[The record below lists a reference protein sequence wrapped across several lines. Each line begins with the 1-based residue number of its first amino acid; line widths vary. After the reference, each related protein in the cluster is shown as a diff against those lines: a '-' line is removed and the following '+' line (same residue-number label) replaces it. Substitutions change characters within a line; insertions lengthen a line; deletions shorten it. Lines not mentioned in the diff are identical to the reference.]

1 MRKLSAAP
9 FAALLLAG
17 CATAPGTDRLA
28 QRDPL
33 EKVNRGIWGVNQA
46 IDKVLLKPVTVG
58 YRAVFPRPVRSG
70 VTHFFSNVSEPWS
83 MINNLLQGSP
93 KRAARSLKRFVIN
106 TTIGV
111 GGLGDP
117 ATKMGVKP
125 APEDFGQTLAKWGV
139 NAGPYLVLPLLG
151 PSTLRDTVGTG
162 VGFLADPYRV
172 CLNYCGLPDG
182 VPTGLTVAYTIDVR
196 SQLIDSGADAF
207 LATSADPY
215 ATARSA
221 YLQQREAAI
230 ANKDDTGG
238 AGDEAAGTASPDAA
252 LDAALKDYD
261 ASNGGAADAGS
272 APRAVPAGEAANP
285 AGGTTGSSSD
295 DAAIDDAIND
305 MDQSETPP
313 TAPATPQPQQPR

>member
-1 MRKLSAAP
+1 MRKA
-9 FAALLLAG
+9 FAVPLTALLLAG
-17 CATAPGTDRLA
+17 CATTPGTDRLA

-33 EKVNRGIWGVNQA
+33 EKVNRGIWGFNQA

-58 YRAVFPRPVRSG
+58 YRAVLPRPVRSG

-83 MINNLLQGSP
+83 AMNALLQGSP
-93 KRAARSLKRFVIN
+93 KRAGRSLKRFVIN
-106 TTIGV
+106 TTIGI

-117 ATKMGVKP
+117 ASKMGVKQ

-151 PSTLRDTVGTG
+151 PSTMRDAVGTG

-182 VPTGLTVAYTIDVR
+182 VPTGFTIAYTIDVR

-221 YLQQREAAI
+221 YLQRREAAI
-230 ANKDDTGG
+230 ANKDDST
-238 AGDEAAGTASPDAA
+238 AAVPSASSPDAA
-252 LDAALKDYD
+252 LDAALKDFDAANGAPPASD
-261 ASNGGAADAGS
+261 ASQAG
-272 APRAVPAGEAANP
+272 PAGEAANP
-285 AGGTTGSSSD
+285 AGGTAAPVAGSTSASD
-295 DAAIDDAIND
+295 DAAVSDAIKD
-305 MDQSETPP
+305 MDQAGTP
-313 TAPATPQPQQPR
+313 APTPQPN